1 MNIGILS
8 PFKDIMQKTSMLR
21 GGRSP
26 HDQYDMPNNVQQPH
40 IQKTYEGMSIP
51 GNVTPQPAPVQQQ
64 IGFTGDPIGPALEH
78 EEAEEAEEQEEEEKE
93 PEYNPGGMNKA
104 FINRAMEEFHGR
116 SLEDAV
122 DDPMTEAEAM
132 EQEAAE
138 MEEMADM
145 DLEDMVDMEP

>member
-1 MNIGILS
+1 LCLMYPNKSLYNARS
-8 PFKDIMQKTSMLR
+8 HATAHTQKMYE
-21 GGRSP
+21 GRS
-26 HDQYDMPNNVQQPH
+26 V
-40 IQKTYEGMSIP
+40 P
-51 GNVTPQPAPVQQQ
+51 GNVTPQPAPVQQEF
-64 IGFTGDPIGPALEH
+64 GFTGDPIGNVEEQ
-78 EEAEEAEEQEEEEKE
+78 EEAEEEEQEEEEKNHK
-93 PEYNPGGMNKA
+93 YDPGGMNKA
-104 FINRAMEEFHGR
+104 FINRDMEEFHGR